1 MSVNQVRGSNILVA
15 ASREAEQETD
25 IDLLMEKKESSK
37 LLRFSTA
44 GSVDDGK
51 STLIGRLLH
60 DSKNI
65 FQDQLLSLPGNT
77 LEDENGATG
86 FSANKGSL
94 ALVTDGL
101 KAEKEQGI
109 TIDVAYRYFATPN
122 RRFILADTPG
132 HEQYTRNMATGSS
145 NSELAIILIDAR
157 KGLTSQTKRHLFIAS
172 LLGVPSFL
180 VAINKM
186 DLVDYSEKI
195 FENIKEEFAAFAEKL
210 GAKNFVTIPISAL
223 EGDNVVIRSE
233 HMPWYKDETVLEHL
247 EGVEVNRD
255 LNKSSFRFP
264 VQYTIFSGQDY
275 RGYAGQI
282 SSGVIHVGDEV
293 TALPSFKKSRIK
305 SIDVCSPGVGQL
317 CSILAHA
324 PMSVSLTLTEELD
337 VGRGDMLVRSEDLP
351 TPSSHVEAM
360 VVWMDDRPLDANQSY
375 ILMHTTRETKAYIHE
390 VQYKLDVDNLSS
402 QPVKEFKTND
412 IGRVSLKLTNS
423 IFYDPYNK
431 NRATGSFILV
441 DSESYKTVA
450 AGMIVDPLDNVVEV
464 QKSDR
469 RQLLRERPQISKN
482 IHRERSSIEGRERE
496 SRAGHRAVT
505 LWFTGLSGSGK
516 SSIAKS
522 LERSL
527 FKEDVNVYRL
537 DGDNLRFGLN
547 RDLGFSEDD
556 RIENIRRAAEVARLF
571 NEAGVMVLCAF
582 ISPFA
587 RDREAA
593 REIIGKDRF
602 VEIYVNAPLKTC
614 ESRDPHGLYRRARAG
629 EIKEFTGVSSP
640 YEAPQ
645 NAEITVDTTKKSL
658 NDCVQDVRDQIQAI
672 LKPPYLG

>member
-1 MSVNQVRGSNILVA
+1 MASNQVRGTNILVA
-15 ASREAEQETD
+15 APREAEQESD
-25 IDLLMEKKESSK
+25 IEVLMEKKETAN

-65 FQDQLLSLPGNT
+65 FQDQLLSLPGD
-77 LEDENGATG
+77 LEGDDGAVDFT
-86 FSANKGSL
+86 ANKGSL

-180 VAINKM
+180 VAVNKM

-195 FENIKEEFAAFAEKL
+195 FDNIKEEFLSFAEKL
-210 GAKNFVTIPISAL
+210 AIKGFTTIPISAL
-223 EGDNVVIRSE
+223 EGDNVVIRSSQ
-233 HMPWYKDETVLEHL
+233 MPWYDGETVLEHL
-247 EGVEVNRD
+247 ENVEVNRD

-282 SSGVIHVGDEV
+282 ASGIIHVGDEV

-337 VGRGDMLVRSEDLP
+337 VGRGDMLVRTEDLP

-360 VVWMDDRPLDANQSY
+360 VVWMDDQPLDTNQSY

-402 QPVKEFKTND
+402 QPVGEFKTND

-441 DSESYKTVA
+441 DSETYKTAA
-450 AGMIVDPLDNVVEV
+450 AGMIVDPLDDAVVGQAER
-464 QKSDR
+464 K
-469 RQLLRERPQISKN
+469 QLLKERPQISKN

-496 SRAGHRAVT
+496 RRAGHRAAT

-547 RDLGFSEDD
+547 RDLGFSEAD

-593 REIIGKDRF
+593 REIIGRDRF

-640 YEAPQ
+640 YEAPESP
-645 NAEITVDTTKKSL
+645 EITVDTTKKSL
-658 NDCVQDVRDQIQAI
+658 DECVQDVRDQIQGM